1 MGLLTEPAFEA
12 LLAAG
17 CTCGARKIAFRMY
30 VDGLVPLQGGEPVG
44 PVKWSYDGEK
54 FVDGIYEARCADCDR
69 MLFEADA
76 CPRCH
81 AEGALAGALAAEN
94 RWPVP
99 DGCPRC
105 GLDEV
110 RYIGFFPARTTGGPE
125 GKRADKART
134 TVEIGEPGFHGY
146 RVDCRDCGKVME
158 IVDRCPICQASAPL
172 RPRP

>member
-1 MGLLTEPAFEA
+1 VGILTEESFEA
-12 LLAAG
+12 LLTAG
-17 CTCGARKIAFRMY
+17 CPCGARKIAFRMY

-54 FVDGIYEARCADCDR
+54 FVDGVYDARCAACER
-69 MLFEADA
+69 VLFEAA
-76 CPRCH
+76 VCPRCH
-81 AEGALAGALAAEN
+81 ADGALGAALETEN

-99 DGCPRC
+99 EACPRC
-105 GLDEV
+105 GLEEI
-110 RYIGFFPARTTGGPE
+110 RYIAFIPARTSWE

-134 TVEIGEPGFHGY
+134 TVEIGDPGFHGY

-158 IVDRCPICQASAPL
+158 IVDRCPICQTPGPL